1 MTKHKL
7 SQYYY
12 LRREIAQAE
21 HIPVELWREKIGD
34 HINYLLLLTAIV
46 EGGAGN
52 PGQRRKGETGW
63 RR

>member
-21 HIPVELWREKIGD
+21 RELANLKR
-34 HINYLLLLTAIV
+34 TAAAPDIAAV
-46 EGGAGN
+46 IAE
-52 PGQRRKGETGW
+52 QKKLY
-63 RR
+63 